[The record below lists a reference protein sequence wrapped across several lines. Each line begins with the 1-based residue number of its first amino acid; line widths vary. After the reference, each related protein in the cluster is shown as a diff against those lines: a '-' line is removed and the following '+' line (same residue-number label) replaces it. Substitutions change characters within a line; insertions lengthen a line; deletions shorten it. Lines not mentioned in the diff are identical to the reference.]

1 MATAHYVSVFILMLS
16 EWSSGFFRKPVVP
29 ALLAETQRLVD
40 AFYFILLYYPSGA
53 GVLSLYFG
61 QKEWSFIFINM
72 PISAVKQSAAK
83 QPERRS

>member
-1 MATAHYVSVFILMLS
+1 MVVRLFSATT
-16 EWSSGFFRKPVVP
+16 GG

-40 AFYFILLYYPSGA
+40 DFILRIIRP
-53 GVLSLYFG
+53 VLSLYFG